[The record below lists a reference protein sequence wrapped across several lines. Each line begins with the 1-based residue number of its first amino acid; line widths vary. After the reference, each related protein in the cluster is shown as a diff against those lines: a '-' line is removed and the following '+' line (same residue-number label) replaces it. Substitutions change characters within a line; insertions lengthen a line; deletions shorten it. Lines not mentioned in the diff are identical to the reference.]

1 VKLDVCAVVG
11 VPLITPPEES
21 DNPAGSAPLESD
33 QLYGVW
39 PPAAARVW
47 EYAIPTVPPGR
58 LAVVTDRS
66 TGIVMDSALVAVSA
80 GVWASVTWAVKLA
93 VPAVVGV
100 PEMTPPE
107 ERDRPAG
114 REPEASDQLYG
125 V

>member
-1 VKLDVCAVVG
+1 VKLD
-11 VPLITPPEES
+11 
-21 DNPAGSAPLESD
+21 
-33 QLYGVW
+33 
-39 PPAAARVW
+39 
-47 EYAIPTVPPGR
+47 
-58 LAVVTDRS
+58 
-66 TGIVMDSALVAVSA
+66 
-80 GVWASVTWAVKLA
+80 